1 MNEGLLYIG
10 LGIVHHHGDAVDL
23 RGVARE
29 HVVQDAEFF
38 RERSIGGEA
47 AQHVLVCAHRP
58 SPAYQSHPTRP
69 LDPVTPSTFAG
80 CMHSVCTKMRYA
92 NNTAPMPV
100 MKMPSNVP
108 APPLEAT
115 GTTLFRKTL
124 RRSRSASFC

>member
-1 MNEGLLYIG
+1 MNEGLQLIG

-38 RERSIGGEA
+38 RERSIGVEA

-80 CMHSVCTKMRYA
+80 CMHSVCSYMRYA
-92 NNTAPMPV
+92 NYTATMPV
-100 MKMPSNVP
+100 MEGPAGGP
-108 APPLEAT
+108 APPGEAA
-115 GTTLFRKTL
+115 G
-124 RRSRSASFC
+124 